1 MLKSLKNLHLQ
12 LHFQIMPPTFPL
24 ISTNQP
30 MDQIASSYG
39 QIWVCACS
47 EFGDNIVKMQSKCQQ

>member
-39 QIWVCACS
+39 QI
-47 EFGDNIVKMQSKCQQ
+47 